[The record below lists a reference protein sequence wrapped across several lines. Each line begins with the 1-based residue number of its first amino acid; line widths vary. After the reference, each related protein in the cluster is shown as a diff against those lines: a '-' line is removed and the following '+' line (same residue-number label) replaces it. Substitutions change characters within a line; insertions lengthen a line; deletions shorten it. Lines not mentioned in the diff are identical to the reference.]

1 MEKTYNSHILD
12 KNYTEKEV
20 YRTFGINKKDL
31 YSLIDDIKKSVET
44 VWEDKSL
51 NNIKLEIQNNVKQYE
66 NFNLLSS
73 NKEVIINYIHASFN
87 DNNKIIEILSDD
99 QKTEIAYL
107 LSIWTENDKSLM
119 SFLYNRDYIS
129 KIIES
134 KEKMYNFINFYQN
147 IWKNI
152 LWNYDWDSF
161 APLINLS
168 INELNILNNP
178 EKISNLTKLYKKSGK
193 LVFNK
198 LVEKSWILRTVLSSE
213 DELKSFISLIKEL
226 WSNGIIKY
234 LEDSCDILK

>member
-1 MEKTYNSHILD
+1 MGKIYNSHILD

-20 YRTFGINKKDL
+20 YRTFGINKEDL
-31 YSLIDDIKKSVET
+31 YSLIDD
-44 VWEDKSL
+44 
-51 NNIKLEIQNNVKQYE
+51 
-66 NFNLLSS
+66 
-73 NKEVIINYIHASFN
+73 IHASFN

-134 KEKMYNFINFYQN
+134 KETMYNFINFYQN

-152 LWNYDWDSF
+152 LLNYDWDSF
-161 APLINLS
+161 TPLINLS

-213 DELKSFISLIKEL
+213 DELKSFISLIENL
-226 WSNGIIKY
+226 WSNGTINY
-234 LEDSCDILK
+234 LENSYDIVE